1 MPFTK
6 LHFEDIVGKGENAGG
21 HHFLLK
27 KGKHTVLVTI
37 KLLSANAFNLDEAKI
52 CRLLKS

>member
-6 LHFEDIVGKGENAGG
+6 LHFEDIVGKGENAGS

-27 KGKHTVLVTI
+27 KANIPLLVTI
-37 KLLSANAFNLDEAKI
+37 KLLSANAF
-52 CRLLKS
+52 